1 MACNITAARGIDC
14 RDAIGGLKAI
24 FFCSSYCSDI
34 LVNATVTADS
44 YTIATAGFATWDIAT
59 TSVVTVFKYDLVTD
73 LSSFKSGVEADK
85 ATGSVMWNQ
94 TLDVVL
100 QKVVAA
106 DLFQLGLISKNRAQI
121 FVQDSNDNVY
131 LMGIKDGCYLT
142 GGDSIATGA
151 GRSDM
156 NGLTLS
162 FTAKEQAPLYIL
174 PASDGPGSAGTP
186 TVDYPFDGLA
196 DDAADLTITVSA

>member
-1 MACNITAARGIDC
+1 MPCAITSARGIDC

-24 FFCSSYCSDI
+24 YFCSSYCSDI
-34 LVNATVTADS
+34 LKEATVTASS
-44 YTIATAGFATWDIAT
+44 YTITTAGFVNWDIVDT
-59 TSVVTVFKYDLVTD
+59 TVTVFKYDLVTD
-73 LSSFKSGVEADK
+73 LSSFSSAVEADK

-131 LMGIKDGCYLT
+131 LMGINDGCYLT
-142 GGDSIATGA
+142 GGDSIATGTN
-151 GRSDM
+151 RSDM
-156 NGLTLS
+156 NGLTLN
-162 FTAKEQAPLYIL
+162 FTAKEQAPLYII
-174 PASDGPGSAGTP
+174 PASAGVATAK
-186 TVDYPFDGLA
+186 YPFDGLA
-196 DDAADLTITVSA
+196 DEANLTITAA

>member
-24 FFCSSYCSDI
+24 YFCSSYCSDI
-34 LVNATVTADS
+34 LANATVTASS
-44 YTIATAGFATWDIAT
+44 YTISSAGFATWDIAA

-73 LSSFKSGVEADK
+73 LSTFKSGVEADK

-94 TLDVVL
+94 TLDIVL
-100 QKVVAA
+100 HKVVAA
-106 DLFQLGLISKNRAQI
+106 DLYQLGLISKNRAQI

-131 LMGIKDGCYLT
+131 LMGTTDGCYLT
-142 GGDSIATGA
+142 GGDSIATGTS
-151 GRSDM
+151 RSDM
-156 NGLTLS
+156 NGLSLS

-174 PASDGPGSAGTP
+174 PASAGVGTAK
-186 TVDYPFDGLA
+186 YPFDGLT
-196 DDAADLTITVSA
+196 DEAALTITVA

>member
-24 FFCSSYCSDI
+24 YFCSSYCSDI
-34 LVNATVTADS
+34 LANATVTDDS
-44 YTIATAGFATWDIAT
+44 YTITTAGFATWDIAAT
-59 TSVVTVFKYDLVTD
+59 GVVTVFKYDLVTD

-100 QKVVAA
+100 HKVVAA
-106 DLFQLGLISKNRAQI
+106 DLYQLGLISKNRAQI

-131 LMGIKDGCYLT
+131 LMGITDGCYLT

-174 PASDGPGSAGTP
+174 PASDGVATAK
-186 TVDYPFDGLA
+186 YPFDGLS
-196 DDAADLTITVSA
+196 DEAALTITVSA

>member
-24 FFCSSYCSDI
+24 YFCSSYCSDI
-34 LVNATVTADS
+34 LAEATVGTTD
-44 YTIATAGFATWDIAT
+44 YTITDAGFADWDIASGT
-59 TSVVTVFKYDLVTD
+59 VTVFKYDLVTD
-73 LSSFKSGVEADK
+73 LSTFKSAVEADK

-131 LMGIKDGCYLT
+131 LMGITDGCYLT
-142 GGDSIATGA
+142 GGDSIATGTN
-151 GRSDM
+151 RSDM

-174 PASDGPGSAGTP
+174 PASAGVATAK
-186 TVDYPFDGLA
+186 YPFDGLA
-196 DDAADLTITVSA
+196 DEADLTITAA

>member
-34 LVNATVTADS
+34 LANATVTADS
-44 YTIATAGFATWDIAT
+44 YTITDAGFDGWDIVDT
-59 TSVVTVFKYDLVTD
+59 TVTVFKYDLVTD
-73 LSSFKSGVEADK
+73 LSAFNSSIEADK

-106 DLFQLGLISKNRAQI
+106 DLYQLGLISKNRAQI

-131 LMGIKDGCYLT
+131 LMGIVDGCYLT
-142 GGDSIATGA
+142 GGASIATGA
-151 GRSDM
+151 ARSDM
-156 NGLTLS
+156 SGLTLS
-162 FTAKEQAPLYIL
+162 FTAKEQNPLYII
-174 PASDGPGSAGTP
+174 PRTAGPGSAGVP
-186 TVDYPFDGLA
+186 TAKYPFDGLT
-196 DDAADLTITVSA
+196 DEAALTITVSA

>member
-24 FFCSSYCSDI
+24 YFCSSYCSDI
-34 LVNATVTADS
+34 LANATVSASS
-44 YTIATAGFATWDIAT
+44 YTIETGGFATWDIAD

-73 LSSFKSGVEADK
+73 LSTFKSGVEADK

-100 QKVVAA
+100 HKIVAA
-106 DLFQLGLISKNRAQI
+106 DLYELGQISKNRAQI

-131 LMGIKDGCYLT
+131 LMGTTDGCYLT
-142 GGDSIATGA
+142 GGDSIATGTN
-151 GRSDM
+151 RSDM
-156 NGLTLS
+156 NGLSLS
-162 FTAKEQAPLYIL
+162 FTAKEQAPLYII
-174 PASDGPGSAGTP
+174 PASAGVGTAK
-186 TVDYPFDGLA
+186 YPFDGLS
-196 DDAADLTITVSA
+196 DEAALTITAA

>member
-24 FFCSSYCSDI
+24 YFCSSFCSDI
-34 LVNATVTADS
+34 LKEATVTASS
-44 YTIATAGFATWDIAT
+44 YTITTAGFANWDIVDT
-59 TSVVTVFKYDLVTD
+59 TVTVFKYDLVTD
-73 LSSFKSGVEADK
+73 LSTFKSAVEADK

-106 DLFQLGLISKNRAQI
+106 DLYQLGLISKNRAQI

-131 LMGIKDGCYLT
+131 LMGITDGCYLT
-142 GGDSIATGA
+142 GGDSIATGTN
-151 GRSDM
+151 RSDM

-162 FTAKEQAPLYIL
+162 FTAKEQAPLYII
-174 PASDGPGSAGTP
+174 PASAGVATAK
-186 TVDYPFDGLA
+186 YPFDGLA
-196 DDAADLTITVSA
+196 DEADLTITAA

>member
-24 FFCSSYCSDI
+24 FFCSDYCSDI
-34 LVNATVTADS
+34 LASATVTDLS
-44 YTIATAGFATWDIAT
+44 YTITTAGFANWDIVDT
-59 TSVVTVFKYDLVTD
+59 TVTVFKYDLVTD
-73 LSSFKSGVEADK
+73 LSTFKSGVEADK

-100 QKVVAA
+100 HKVVAA

-131 LMGIKDGCYLT
+131 LMGATDGCYLT
-142 GGDSIATGA
+142 GGDSIATGTN
-151 GRSDM
+151 RSDM

-162 FTAKEQAPLYIL
+162 FTAKEQAPLYII
-174 PASDGPGSAGTP
+174 PASAGAATAK
-186 TVDYPFDGLA
+186 YPFDGLT
-196 DDAADLTITVSA
+196 DEADLTITTA

>member
-24 FFCSSYCSDI
+24 YFCSSYCSDI
-34 LVNATVTADS
+34 LAEATVTASS
-44 YTIATAGFATWDIAT
+44 YTITDAGFANWDIVDT
-59 TSVVTVFKYDLVTD
+59 TVTVFKYDLVTD
-73 LSSFKSGVEADK
+73 LSTFKSGVEADK

-106 DLFQLGLISKNRAQI
+106 DLYQLGLISKNRAQI

-131 LMGIKDGCYLT
+131 LMGITDGCYLT
-142 GGDSIATGA
+142 GGDSIATGTN
-151 GRSDM
+151 RSDM

-174 PASDGPGSAGTP
+174 PASAGVATAK
-186 TVDYPFDGLA
+186 YPFDGLA
-196 DDAADLTITVSA
+196 DEADLTITAA

>member
-24 FFCSSYCSDI
+24 YFCSSYCSDI
-34 LVNATVTADS
+34 LAEATVTASS
-44 YTIATAGFATWDIAT
+44 YTITTAGFANWDIVDT
-59 TSVVTVFKYDLVTD
+59 TVTVFKYDLVTD
-73 LSSFKSGVEADK
+73 LSTFKSAVEADK

-106 DLFQLGLISKNRAQI
+106 DLYQLGLISKNRAQI

-131 LMGIKDGCYLT
+131 LMGITDGCYLT
-142 GGDSIATGA
+142 GGDSIATGTN
-151 GRSDM
+151 RSDM

-162 FTAKEQAPLYIL
+162 FTAKEQAPLYII
-174 PASDGPGSAGTP
+174 PASAGVATAK
-186 TVDYPFDGLA
+186 YPFDGLA
-196 DDAADLTITVSA
+196 DEADLTITAA

>member
-1 MACNITAARGIDC
+1 MPCAITSARGIDC

-24 FFCSSYCSDI
+24 YFCSSYSANI
-34 LVNATVTADS
+34 LASATVTASS
-44 YTIATAGFATWDIAT
+44 YTITTAGFANWDIVDT
-59 TSVVTVFKYDLVTD
+59 TVTVFKYDLVTD
-73 LSSFKSGVEADK
+73 LSTFKSGVEADK

-100 QKVVAA
+100 HKVVAA
-106 DLFQLGLISKNRAQI
+106 DLYQLGLISKNRAQI

-131 LMGIKDGCYLT
+131 LMGATDGCYLT
-142 GGDSIATGA
+142 GGDSIATGTN
-151 GRSDM
+151 RSDM

-174 PASDGPGSAGTP
+174 PASAGSATAK
-186 TVDYPFDGLA
+186 YPFDGLA
-196 DDAADLTITVSA
+196 DEADLTITAA

>member
-24 FFCSSYCSDI
+24 YFCSSYCSDI
-34 LVNATVTADS
+34 LKNATVTASS
-44 YTIATAGFATWDIAT
+44 YTITTAGFATWDIA
-59 TSVVTVFKYDLVTD
+59 SGSEVTVFKYDLVTD

-100 QKVVAA
+100 HKVVAA
-106 DLFQLGLISKNRAQI
+106 DLYQLGLISKNRAQI

-131 LMGIKDGCYLT
+131 LMGITDGCYLT

-151 GRSDM
+151 GRSEM

-162 FTAKEQAPLYIL
+162 FTAKEQAPLYII
-174 PASDGPGSAGTP
+174 PASAGVSTAK
-186 TVDYPFDGLA
+186 YPFDGLA
-196 DDAADLTITVSA
+196 DEAALIISAA

>member
-34 LVNATVTADS
+34 LANATVTADS
-44 YTIATAGFATWDIAT
+44 YTITDAGFATWDIVDT
-59 TSVVTVFKYDLVTD
+59 TVTVFKYDLVTD

-85 ATGSVMWNQ
+85 GTGSVMWNQ

-100 QKVVAA
+100 HKVVAA
-106 DLFQLGLISKNRAQI
+106 DLYQLGLISKNRAQI

-131 LMGIKDGCYLT
+131 LMGITDGCYLT

-174 PASDGPGSAGTP
+174 PASDGVGTAK
-186 TVDYPFDGLA
+186 YPFDGLA
-196 DDAADLTITVSA
+196 DEAALTITVSA

>member
-24 FFCSSYCSDI
+24 YFCSSYCSDI
-34 LVNATVTADS
+34 LAEATVTADS
-44 YTIATAGFATWDIAT
+44 YTITDAGFADWDIAD
-59 TSVVTVFKYDLVTD
+59 TSVVDVFKYDLVTD

-106 DLFQLGLISKNRAQI
+106 DLYQLGLISKNRAQI

-131 LMGIKDGCYLT
+131 LMGITDGCYLT

-162 FTAKEQAPLYIL
+162 FTAKEQAPLYII
-174 PASDGPGSAGTP
+174 PASAGVGTAK
-186 TVDYPFDGLA
+186 YPFDGLA
-196 DDAADLTITVSA
+196 DDSALTITTA

>member
-24 FFCSSYCSDI
+24 YFCSSYCSDI
-34 LVNATVTADS
+34 LAEATVTASS
-44 YTIATAGFATWDIAT
+44 YTITDAGFANWDIVDT
-59 TSVVTVFKYDLVTD
+59 TVTVFKYDLVTD
-73 LSSFKSGVEADK
+73 LSTFKSAVEADK

-106 DLFQLGLISKNRAQI
+106 DLFQHGLISKNRAQI

-131 LMGIKDGCYLT
+131 LMGITDGCYLT
-142 GGDSIATGA
+142 GGDSIATGTN
-151 GRSDM
+151 RSDM

-174 PASDGPGSAGTP
+174 PASAGVATAK
-186 TVDYPFDGLA
+186 YPFDGLA
-196 DDAADLTITVSA
+196 DEADLTITAA

>member
-34 LVNATVTADS
+34 VASATVTASS
-44 YTIATAGFATWDIAT
+44 YTITTAGFANWDIVDT
-59 TSVVTVFKYDLVTD
+59 TVTVFKYDLVTD
-73 LSSFKSGVEADK
+73 LSTFKSGVEADK
-85 ATGSVMWNQ
+85 ATGSVLWNQ

-100 QKVVAA
+100 HKVVAA

-131 LMGIKDGCYLT
+131 LMGATDGCYLT
-142 GGDSIATGA
+142 GGDSIATGTS
-151 GRSDM
+151 RSDM

-162 FTAKEQAPLYIL
+162 FTAKEQAPLYII
-174 PASDGPGSAGTP
+174 PASAGAATAK
-186 TVDYPFDGLA
+186 YPFDGLT
-196 DDAADLTITVSA
+196 DEADLTITTA

>member
-34 LVNATVTADS
+34 LASATVTASS
-44 YTIATAGFATWDIAT
+44 YTITTAGFANWDIVDT
-59 TSVVTVFKYDLVTD
+59 TVTVFKYDLVTD
-73 LSSFKSGVEADK
+73 LSTFKSGVEADK

-100 QKVVAA
+100 HKVVAA

-131 LMGIKDGCYLT
+131 LMGATDGCYLT
-142 GGDSIATGA
+142 GGDSIATGTN
-151 GRSDM
+151 RSDM

-162 FTAKEQAPLYIL
+162 FTAKEQAPLYII
-174 PASDGPGSAGTP
+174 PASAGAATAK
-186 TVDYPFDGLA
+186 YPFDGLA
-196 DDAADLTITVSA
+196 DEADLTITTA

>member
-24 FFCSSYCSDI
+24 YFCSSYCSDI
-34 LVNATVTADS
+34 LKEATVTATS
-44 YTIATAGFATWDIAT
+44 YTITTAGFANWDIVDT
-59 TSVVTVFKYDLVTD
+59 TVTVFKYDLVTD
-73 LSSFKSGVEADK
+73 LSTFKSAVEADK

-106 DLFQLGLISKNRAQI
+106 DLYQLGLISKNRAQI

-131 LMGIKDGCYLT
+131 LMGITDGCYLT
-142 GGDSIATGA
+142 GGDSIATGTN
-151 GRSDM
+151 RSDM

-162 FTAKEQAPLYIL
+162 FTAKEQAPLYII
-174 PASDGPGSAGTP
+174 PASAGVATAK
-186 TVDYPFDGLA
+186 YPFDGLS
-196 DDAADLTITVSA
+196 DEADLTITAA

>member
-34 LVNATVTADS
+34 LASATVTADS
-44 YTIATAGFATWDIAT
+44 YTIETAGFAAWDIVDT
-59 TSVVTVFKYDLVTD
+59 TVTVFKYDLVTG
-73 LSSFKSGVEADK
+73 LSPFKSGVEADK

-100 QKVVAA
+100 HKVVAA
-106 DLFQLGLISKNRAQI
+106 DLYQLGLISKNRAQI

-131 LMGIKDGCYLT
+131 LMGITDGCYLT

-174 PASDGPGSAGTP
+174 PASAGVATAKF
-186 TVDYPFDGLA
+186 PFDGLS
-196 DDAADLTITVSA
+196 DEADLTITVSA

>member
-1 MACNITAARGIDC
+1 MACSITAARGIDC

-24 FFCSSYCSDI
+24 YFCSDYCSDI
-34 LVNATVTADS
+34 LAEATVGTTD
-44 YTIATAGFATWDIAT
+44 YTITDAGFADWDIASGT
-59 TSVVTVFKYDLVTD
+59 VTVFKYDLVTD
-73 LSSFKSGVEADK
+73 LSTFKSAVEADK

-100 QKVVAA
+100 HKVVAA

-131 LMGIKDGCYLT
+131 LMGITDGCYLT
-142 GGDSIATGA
+142 GGDSIATGTN
-151 GRSDM
+151 RSDM

-174 PASDGPGSAGTP
+174 PASAGVATAK
-186 TVDYPFDGLA
+186 YPFDGLA
-196 DDAADLTITVSA
+196 DEADLTITAA

>member
-24 FFCSSYCSDI
+24 YFCSSYCSDI
-34 LVNATVTADS
+34 LANATVTDDS
-44 YTIATAGFATWDIAT
+44 YTIETGGFATWDIAD

-73 LSSFKSGVEADK
+73 LSTFKSGVEADK

-94 TLDVVL
+94 TLDIVL
-100 QKVVAA
+100 HKVVAA
-106 DLFQLGLISKNRAQI
+106 DLYQLGLISKNRAQI

-131 LMGIKDGCYLT
+131 LMGTTDGCYLT
-142 GGDSIATGA
+142 GGDSIATGTS
-151 GRSDM
+151 RSDM
-156 NGLTLS
+156 NGLSLS

-174 PASDGPGSAGTP
+174 PASAGSATAK
-186 TVDYPFDGLA
+186 YPFDGLS
-196 DDAADLTITVSA
+196 DEAALTITAA

>member
-24 FFCSSYCSDI
+24 YFCSSYCSDI
-34 LVNATVTADS
+34 LKEATVTASS
-44 YTIATAGFATWDIAT
+44 YTITTAGFANWDIVDT
-59 TSVVTVFKYDLVTD
+59 TVTVFKYDLVTD
-73 LSSFKSGVEADK
+73 LSTFKSAVEADK

-106 DLFQLGLISKNRAQI
+106 DLYQLGLISKNRAQI

-131 LMGIKDGCYLT
+131 LMGITDGCYLT
-142 GGDSIATGA
+142 GGDSIATGTN
-151 GRSDM
+151 RSDM

-162 FTAKEQAPLYIL
+162 FTAKEQAPLYII
-174 PASDGPGSAGTP
+174 PASAGVATAK
-186 TVDYPFDGLA
+186 YPFDGLA
-196 DDAADLTITVSA
+196 DEADLTITAA

>member
-34 LVNATVTADS
+34 LANATVSASS
-44 YTIATAGFATWDIAT
+44 YTIETGGFATWDIA
-59 TSVVTVFKYDLVTD
+59 SASAVTVFKYDLVTD
-73 LSSFKSGVEADK
+73 LSTFKSGVEADK

-100 QKVVAA
+100 HKVVAA
-106 DLFQLGLISKNRAQI
+106 DLYQLGLISKNRAQI

-131 LMGIKDGCYLT
+131 LMGATDGCYLT
-142 GGDSIATGA
+142 GGDSIATGTS
-151 GRSDM
+151 RSDM
-156 NGLTLS
+156 NGLSLS

-174 PASDGPGSAGTP
+174 PASAGSATAK
-186 TVDYPFDGLA
+186 YPFDGLS
-196 DDAADLTITVSA
+196 DEAALTITAA

>member
-1 MACNITAARGIDC
+1 MACSITAARGIDC

-24 FFCSSYCSDI
+24 YFCSDYCSDI
-34 LVNATVTADS
+34 LAEATVSGTS
-44 YTIATAGFATWDIAT
+44 YTITDAGFADWDIASGT
-59 TSVVTVFKYDLVTD
+59 VTVFKYDLVTD
-73 LSSFKSGVEADK
+73 LSTFKSAVEADK

-106 DLFQLGLISKNRAQI
+106 DLYQLGLISKNRAQI

-131 LMGIKDGCYLT
+131 LMGITDGCYLT
-142 GGDSIATGA
+142 GGDSIATGTS
-151 GRSDM
+151 RSDM

-174 PASDGPGSAGTP
+174 PASAGPATAK
-186 TVDYPFDGLA
+186 YPFDGLA
-196 DDAADLTITVSA
+196 DEADLTITAA

>member
-1 MACNITAARGIDC
+1 MACQISAARGIDC

-24 FFCSSYCSDI
+24 YFCSSYASNI
-34 LVNATVTADS
+34 LASATVGATD
-44 YTIATAGFATWDIAT
+44 YTISDADFADWDIYGTPT
-59 TSVVTVFKYDLVTD
+59 TDKVQVYKYDLVTD

-100 QKVVAA
+100 HKVVAA

-131 LMGIKDGCYLT
+131 LMGINDGCYLT

-174 PASDGPGSAGTP
+174 PAATVGGTNF
-186 TVDYPFDGLA
+186 PFDGLSDSA
-196 DDAADLTITVSA
+196 DIAITEA

>member
-34 LVNATVTADS
+34 LANATVAATD
-44 YTIATAGFATWDIAT
+44 YTISDAGFDAWDIAAGGD
-59 TSVVTVFKYDLVTD
+59 VTVFKYDLVTD
-73 LSSFKSGVEADK
+73 LSAFNSSIEADK

-100 QKVVAA
+100 HKVVAA

-131 LMGIKDGCYLT
+131 LMGVNDGCYLS
-142 GGDSIATGA
+142 GGASIATGA
-151 GRSDM
+151 ARSDM
-156 NGLTLS
+156 SGLTLS
-162 FTAKEQAPLYIL
+162 FTAKEQAPLYII
-174 PASDGPGSAGTP
+174 PATAGVGDAAGTP
-186 TVDYPFDGLA
+186 TVKYPFDGLT
-196 DDAADLTITVSA
+196 DVADLTITVSA

>member
-34 LVNATVTADS
+34 VESATIAATD
-44 YTIATAGFATWDIAT
+44 YTISTAGFTNWDILDT
-59 TSVVTVFKYDLVTD
+59 TVTVFKYDLVTD

-121 FVQDSNDNVY
+121 FVQDSNDNVF
-131 LMGIKDGCYLT
+131 LMGITDGCYLT
-142 GGDSIATGA
+142 GGDSIATGTS
-151 GRSDM
+151 RSDM

-162 FTAKEQAPLYIL
+162 FTAKEQVPLYIL
-174 PASDGPGSAGTP
+174 TKTAGVGAP
-186 TVDYPFDGLA
+186 KYPFDGLT
-196 DDAADLTITVSA
+196 DEGDLTITAA

>member
-24 FFCSSYCSDI
+24 YFCSSYCSDI
-34 LVNATVTADS
+34 LAEATVTASS
-44 YTIATAGFATWDIAT
+44 YTITDAGFANWDIVDT
-59 TSVVTVFKYDLVTD
+59 TVTVFKYDLVTD
-73 LSSFKSGVEADK
+73 LSTFKSAVEADK

-131 LMGIKDGCYLT
+131 LMGITDGCYLT
-142 GGDSIATGA
+142 GGDSIATGTN
-151 GRSDM
+151 RSDM

-162 FTAKEQAPLYIL
+162 FTAKEQAPLYII
-174 PASDGPGSAGTP
+174 PASAGVATAK
-186 TVDYPFDGLA
+186 YPFDGLA
-196 DDAADLTITVSA
+196 DEADLTITAA